1 MVMVVTAVDSSWLL
15 LLPDVEGEL
24 LDSRSNI

>member
-1 MVMVVTAVDSSWLL
+1 MVVVGVANAVSSW
-15 LLPDVEGEL
+15 LLPDVEGES